1 MAVLVTAGCGSPE
14 GPDNSGSTLS
24 LTAPENVHLNRQTDH
39 SLIFQWDAVSGA
51 KNYEWQLLTGTA
63 QVKSSTT
70 VNTNAIVDGLTKGVS
85 YSFQVRAVAGESV
98 SSWSSAVIAV
108 PGGDNNGGNNGN
120 GNGND
125 DDDDNKDKDPVTE
138 SVYAS
143 FDIPSV
149 EEDGVA
155 RAFPG
160 AEGGGMYTTGGR
172 GGAVLHVTNLN
183 DSGEGSLRWAVNQS
197 GPRTI
202 VFDVA
207 GVIELQSQLQI
218 KNGDVTIAGQTAP
231 GDGICIKNYT
241 VNVNA
246 DNVIIRY
253 LHFRLGDE
261 GPKAG
266 DGEDCIWGRYHSNII
281 IDHCSMSWSID
292 ECASFYANEYFTLQ
306 WCILTESM
314 NDSAHSKG
322 SHGYGGIWGGKDAS
336 FHHNM
341 LANHHSRN
349 PRIDHPEIYPDKGKY
364 TYNFDLSKRG
374 NVDLRNLVIYNWGD
388 NSSYGGEDGHF
399 NFVNC
404 YYKAGPDS
412 KGRHYFVDAYRDY
425 TREVRDSDGKKTG
438 EKVTVHYEYPVLFL
452 AGNYHSSYTDITLD
466 NTLGVYCHNG
476 GSPNLTVSAHTVKG
490 LGQMAAYTTTHS
502 SEDGKDA
509 VLDWA
514 GDRLHRD
521 SVDERAVNGFINNT
535 GRIINT
541 PAEVGG
547 WPEYTFSPDDE
558 NIRDSDSDGMPNWFE
573 DQFGLDKTKG
583 SDASKI
589 WLDKNGRY
597 TNLEMYLHYIVKDIV
612 KAQNGNGTYTKL

>member
-39 SLIFQWDAVSGA
+39 SLIFKWDAVNGA
-51 KNYEWQLLTGTA
+51 KNYEWQLFTGTA

-466 NTLGVYCHNG
+466 NSLGVYCHNG

>member
-466 NTLGVYCHNG
+466 NSLGVYCHNG